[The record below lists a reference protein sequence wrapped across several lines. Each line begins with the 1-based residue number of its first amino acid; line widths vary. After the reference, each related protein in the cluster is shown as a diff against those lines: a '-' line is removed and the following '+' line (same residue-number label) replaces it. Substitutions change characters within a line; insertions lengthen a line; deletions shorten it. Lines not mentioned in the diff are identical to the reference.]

1 MKIGKRR
8 ISTEDP
14 CYIIAEIGVNH
25 NGDSKIAHEMIDVA
39 NAAGADA
46 VKFQTFKA
54 SDLASAVAPK
64 AEYQIASTGDGS
76 QLEMLQTLEL
86 SPEIFKDL
94 REHCRES
101 GIDFIS
107 TAFDNVSLDQVIAL
121 DPACLKW
128 PSGELNNLPLLK
140 QAAKASMP
148 IILSTGMA
156 NLSEIEQ
163 AVNILSAN
171 GAGDVAILQCVS
183 NYPARIEDQNL
194 RAIPAMSRAFGK
206 PTGFSDHTQGIYAAV
221 AAKALGMAILEKHLT
236 LDRNMPG
243 PDHMASIEPE
253 EFALLVKTLRQI
265 EIGLGDG
272 VKRRIASENAIANV
286 ARKSLVYNRNLGRGH
301 ILEGTDF
308 WAKRPGTGMGP
319 DKLEIFIGMTLNQD
333 VASGEMFKVTHV
345 G

>member
-1 MKIGKRR
+1 MKIGNRR
-8 ISTEDP
+8 ISTDDP

-25 NGDSKIAHEMIDVA
+25 NGDAKIAHEMIDVA
-39 NAAGADA
+39 KKASADA

-54 SDLASAVAPK
+54 DDLATASAPK
-64 AEYQIASTGDGS
+64 AEYQFASNGADS
-76 QLEMLQTLEL
+76 QLEMLKALEL

-94 REHCRES
+94 RDHCRDS
-101 GIDFIS
+101 DIDFIS
-107 TAFDNVSLDQVIAL
+107 TAFDSVSLGQVISL
-121 DPACLKW
+121 EPACLKW
-128 PSGELNNLPLLK
+128 PSGELNNLPLLR
-140 QAAKASMP
+140 QAAASAMP

-163 AVNILSAN
+163 AIHVLSEH
-171 GAGDVAILQCVS
+171 GAGDIAILQCVS

-194 RAIPAMSRAFGK
+194 RAIPILSRTFGK

-236 LDRNMPG
+236 LDKNMPG
-243 PDHMASIEPE
+243 PDHGASIEPE

-265 EIGLGDG
+265 EAGLGDG
-272 VKRRIASENAIANV
+272 VKQRIASENAIADV

-301 ILEGTDF
+301 VLAEADF
-308 WAKRPGTGMGP
+308 SAKRPGTGTGP
-319 DKLEIFIGMTLNQD
+319 DKLDIFIGMTLNQD